1 MGSDPRQDRSVEVG
15 LVLRDGD
22 LRAYRGRLAEL
33 TAIVAGAGLDH
44 VTVGDHVSFA
54 GGNGA
59 DGLVQATALLSSHPT
74 LPVQTGVYL
83 LALRHPAVVA
93 RQLST
98 ISDIAP
104 GRLTFGVGVGGDD
117 PRELELCGVEPKTR
131 GVRTSE
137 ALALLREFLTGEEV
151 TFAGRFFNVEGAAI
165 RPAPRPSPTI
175 LVGGRSD
182 AALRRTGRLG
192 DGWLALWV
200 SPRRYTEGVGLV
212 QEAAEGGGPS
222 RRRLGAHA
230 AALDRVRSH
239 ARACGGAPAHGHGT
253 RLRHGVRA
261 LRALLPLR
269 APGGRRGRAR
279 TVPPRRLPALQPR
292 LRGRRPRCG
301 GRCGGR
307 AEGPAVER
315 RGLDAAAAGGDT
327 RDHRRRATA
336 CRHWTSNQ
344 TLSATTPRATG
355 ATAIC
360 GPTSPPAWTSIPS
373 KVALILDDRKVT
385 FDELRRAAI
394 GISNKLADGN
404 VGPGDVVVMLGR
416 HSIEAAVAMLGCL
429 HRGAVL
435 APLPPMFNVTQLSA
449 LLEQTRAT
457 GLVTFGGE
465 KEIAKCLEVA
475 GEVPFLLT
483 VDAGARR
490 RARGERPR

>member
-1 MGSDPRQDRSVEVG
+1 MGSDPRQDRTVEVG

-131 GVRTSE
+131 GARTSE

-212 QEAAEGGGPS
+212 QEAAEGAGRPDVAWEHTLQLWTGF
-222 RRRLGAHA
+222 
-230 AALDRVRSH
+230 DRTH
-239 ARACGGAPAHGHGT
+239 ERAVA
-253 RLRHGVRA
+253 RLRPVMERA
-261 LRALLPLR
+261 YGMEFERFARYAPCGRPEDVAAELEPFLRA
-269 APGGRRGRAR
+269 GCRRFNLVFEAD
-279 TVPPRRLPALQPR
+279 
-292 LRGRRPRCG
+292 
-301 GRCGGR
+301 
-307 AEGPAVER
+307 
-315 RGLDAAAAGGDT
+315 GLDAAAAAAAELKDLL
-327 RDHRRRATA
+327 
-336 CRHWTSNQ
+336 SN
-344 TLSATTPRATG
+344 AADWTPR
-355 ATAIC
+355 
-360 GPTSPPAWTSIPS
+360 
-373 KVALILDDRKVT
+373 RQEVT
-385 FDELRRAAI
+385 LENI
-394 GISNKLADGN
+394 
-404 VGPGDVVVMLGR
+404 
-416 HSIEAAVAMLGCL
+416 
-429 HRGAVL
+429 RG
-435 APLPPMFNVTQLSA
+435 
-449 LLEQTRAT
+449 EQPHVDT
-457 GLVTFGGE
+457 GLPT
-465 KEIAKCLEVA
+465 
-475 GEVPFLLT
+475 
-483 VDAGARR
+483 RS
-490 RARGERPR
+490 